1 MCDKAA
7 LRREIRAWRA
17 SLPAQRVLA
26 WSEAIRW
33 RVENMPQYRRARRI
47 LFYASLPGEVETLRW
62 LAAPSHQEYFL
73 PVCMPDGSLWMGPA
87 AEAKP
92 GAYGIL
98 EPPARSP
105 VMGIDLVLVPG
116 MAFDRGGARLGRG
129 KGYYDRLLSRCGGL
143 QVGLAF
149 EGQLRPR
156 IPVEPG
162 DRSLHF
168 VATEAALYPG
178 ECNIEFGGLAIEERT

>member
-73 PVCMPDGSLWMGPA
+73 PVCMPDGSLRMVRRRRPSLGPMASWNLPRVPRLWESTSCWFRVWPSIA
-87 AEAKP
+87 AA
-92 GAYGIL
+92 
-98 EPPARSP
+98 P
-105 VMGIDLVLVPG
+105 VW
-116 MAFDRGGARLGRG
+116 AGAR
-129 KGYYDRLLSRCGGL
+129 
-143 QVGLAF
+143 
-149 EGQLRPR
+149 
-156 IPVEPG
+156 
-162 DRSLHF
+162 
-168 VATEAALYPG
+168 ATTTD
-178 ECNIEFGGLAIEERT
+178 C